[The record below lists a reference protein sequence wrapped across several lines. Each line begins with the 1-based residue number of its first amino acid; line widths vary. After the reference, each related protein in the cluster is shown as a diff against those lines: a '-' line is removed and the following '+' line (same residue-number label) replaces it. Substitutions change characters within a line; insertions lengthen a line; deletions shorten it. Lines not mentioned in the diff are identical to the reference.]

1 MNPKL
6 KMHEK
11 YAGGEK
17 VAELKEIKDIK
28 IVPFTLLTSSVSAV
42 LAFIGAI
49 ILLLVLGIATLILPS
64 QFAQLSA
71 IFTGL
76 GIAAIIIYP
85 IGAFLLSVMTGF
97 ISVLLYN
104 YLVPRI
110 GGVKLAMDGNNLES
124 IPVVSVALILSII
137 AAIWAFVIGLMLASV
152 IPLIV
157 GAINA
162 SGASLGTAL
171 PVGSLGAL
179 GLIGALILIIG
190 LPILAFIVV
199 FISYALYA
207 ILYNYIATRVAKIQL
222 NFNVVNGAWFDLT
235 SVPAVPAALAVAVV
249 LTVLGLIQGI
259 ISLIGS
265 IATGNIVFGLGQLVG
280 NVIGSFLEGFII
292 TAIAAVVYNFLVPKL
307 GAIRLKLE

>member
-1 MNPKL
+1 
-6 KMHEK
+6 
-11 YAGGEK
+11 

-49 ILLLVLGIATLILPS
+49 IMILVLGVASLFIPA
-64 QFAQLSA
+64 QFTQLSS
-71 IFTGL
+71 IFIGL

-85 IGAFLLSVMTGF
+85 IGTFLLSVMTGF

-104 YLVPRI
+104 CLVPRI

-124 IPVVSVALILSII
+124 VSVIPLALILSII
-137 AAIWAFVIGLMLASV
+137 AAIWAFVIGLMLAAV
-152 IPLIV
+152 IPLIA

-162 SGASLGTAL
+162 SGSSLGTAI
-171 PVGSLGAL
+171 PVGSIGAL
-179 GLIGALILIIG
+179 GLVGALILIIG
-190 LPILAFIVV
+190 LPILAFIGV

-207 ILYNYIATRVAKIQL
+207 IFYNYIATRVAKIQL
-222 NFNVVNGAWFDLT
+222 NFNAVTGTWFDLV

-249 LTVLGLIQGI
+249 FTVFGLIQGI
-259 ISLIGS
+259 LSLIGS
-265 IATGNIVFGLGQLVG
+265 IATGNIAFGLGQLVG
-280 NVIGSFLEGFII
+280 NVIGSFIQGFII

-307 GAIRLKLE
+307 CAIKLKLE